1 MNCNKCGSKIQQKDK
16 ICPECGAEVLRD
28 TAAKVVPCP
37 SSIEDGVR
45 THKPCGEKIKE
56 GNKFC
61 NECGWKINQ
70 SCFQPGAK
78 MCSGEQKGA
87 PCNNIVFPDTKFCS
101 QCGKPPDYVRE
112 NPVNSGGKYTCIT

>member
-1 MNCNKCGSKIQQKDK
+1 MNCNECGSKIQQKDK
-16 ICPECGAEVLRD
+16 YCPECGAKVHRD
-28 TAAKVVPCP
+28 TAARVVPCP
-37 SSIEDGVR
+37 STIEDGFR
-45 THKPCGEKIKE
+45 TPKPCGEEIKE
-56 GNKFC
+56 GKRFC

-78 MCSGEQKGA
+78 MCSGEKNGA
-87 PCNNIVFPDTKFCS
+87 PCQNIVFTDTMFCS